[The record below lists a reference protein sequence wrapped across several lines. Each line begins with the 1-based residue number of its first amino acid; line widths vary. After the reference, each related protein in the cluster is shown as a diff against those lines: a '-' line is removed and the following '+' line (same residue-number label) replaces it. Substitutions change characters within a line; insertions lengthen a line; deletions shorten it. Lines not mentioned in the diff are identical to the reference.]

1 MEACSNCGA
10 PRAGE
15 KRFCTRCGV
24 RFPDTAAEPGTGH
37 RQSPLITTRR
47 PRYRSAAFGAAGVV
61 LLAAIGVGAWLA
73 AGGSGSHSN
82 ERAQQAGNL
91 IKSAGPTTSVP
102 AAGSPGTGSP
112 EAGSPAAG
120 SPAAGSPAPGPAS
133 PSAPSHRT
141 GTVAISAA
149 AASNPS
155 TPRIA
160 AFLGKY
166 FAAINSH
173 NYQAY
178 EALLGP
184 QMPRMTSSQFDS
196 GYGSTADSQ
205 ETLRG
210 VSSAA
215 DGDSAAQVT
224 FTSHQRSAASAT
236 NSACTVW
243 NISLYLIPNAGSYL
257 IDNPPSGY
265 RARSA
270 ACR

>member
-1 MEACSNCGA
+1 MEACSSCGA
-10 PRAGE
+10 PRTGG
-15 KRFCTRCGV
+15 KRFCTRCGT
-24 RFPDTAAEPGTGH
+24 RFPDTAAAPGTGH

-47 PRYRSAAFGAAGVV
+47 PRYRSAAFGAAGVA
-61 LLAAIGVGAWLA
+61 LLVGIGIGAWLVV
-73 AGGSGSHSN
+73 GGSGSHSN
-82 ERAQQAGNL
+82 ERAQRAGNL
-91 IKSAGPTTSVP
+91 IRSTGPTASAP
-102 AAGSPGTGSP
+102 AAGSP

-120 SPAAGSPAPGPAS
+120 SPAAGSPAAGSVPSSTPAQR
-133 PSAPSHRT
+133 A

-149 AASNPS
+149 AASDPS
-155 TPRIA
+155 APRIA
-160 AFLGKY
+160 AFLDKY

-184 QMPRMTSSQFDS
+184 QVPRMTSSQFDS

-205 ETLRG
+205 ETLREI
-210 VSSAA
+210 SSAA
-215 DGDSAAQVT
+215 GGDSVAQVT

-243 NISLYLIPNAGSYL
+243 NISLYLTPNADSYL
-257 IDNPPSGY
+257 IDNPPSSY
-265 RARSA
+265 RAQAA